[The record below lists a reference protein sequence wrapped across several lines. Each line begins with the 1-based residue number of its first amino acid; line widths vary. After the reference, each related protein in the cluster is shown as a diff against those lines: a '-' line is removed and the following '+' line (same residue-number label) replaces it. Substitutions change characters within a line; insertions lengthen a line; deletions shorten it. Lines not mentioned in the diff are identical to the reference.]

1 MKICSLSSGSRGNSL
16 FIESENTRILVD
28 AGLSCKQ
35 IKTRL
40 QSIGIE
46 PQTIQAIIITHA
58 HRDHVS
64 GADVFSY
71 QFDVP
76 IYGHPDT
83 LDTLTY
89 LFKRNNKI
97 IPWTGEFVIE
107 DMILSPFRVSH
118 DAFPTV
124 GYLISAN
131 GKTMSI
137 CTDLGVVTPEVI
149 ENLKLSQFLVIES
162 NHDPDMLANG
172 PYPWELKE
180 RISSRVGHL
189 SNHDTGV
196 LLKKVLNGYINKILL
211 AHLSEENNSMEMAKK
226 TVLGYIGE
234 QHESL
239 IDVIEQRKISNIYEI

>member
-1 MKICSLSSGSRGNSL
+1 MRICSLSSGSRGNSL
-16 FIESENTRILVD
+16 IIESENTRILVD

-40 QSIGIE
+40 QSIGID
-46 PQTIQAIIITHA
+46 PQTIQGIVLTHA

-64 GADVFSY
+64 GADVFSF

-76 IYGHPDT
+76 VYGHTDT
-83 LDTLTY
+83 LNTLTY
-89 LFKRNNKI
+89 HFKRNNKI
-97 IPWTGEFVIE
+97 IPWTGEFIIE
-107 DMILSPFRVSH
+107 DMVLSPFRVSH

-131 GKTMSI
+131 GKTMSV
-137 CTDLGVVTPEVI
+137 CTDLGVVTPVVQ

-180 RISSRVGHL
+180 RITSRVGHL

-196 LLKKVLNGYINKILL
+196 LLKKILNGHMHKILL
-211 AHLSEENNSMEMAKK
+211 AHLSEENNSLKLAKD
-226 TVLGYIGE
+226 TVLEYIGG
-234 QHESL
+234 QHEDL
-239 IDVIEQRKISNIYEI
+239 IDVIEQRKISKIYEL